1 MIYIFGVL
9 LSMLIIWRAC
19 DGFESASG
27 YLGRNMSDGVR
38 GATFNAIGSSIPEL
52 MTTAIALLIYAD
64 NEGFSFGIG
73 TTAGSAIFNSAII
86 PSLIIVTVLSISV
99 VAKIT
104 ISRKVIIRD
113 GLFLIASNWL
123 LIKVL
128 AGQSIGV
135 YHGLI
140 LMSFYFIYVG
150 YMLSTMK
157 RDKPFDGGD
166 GYTRRRD
173 TDSFFYNVIT
183 IDLRAVLLQSK
194 DLTTK
199 RAWLLLLLSTAV
211 IGGACHLLVESCYGI
226 GEYFHI
232 NNYFI
237 AVILAAAATS
247 VPDTVL
253 SIKDAMENKYDD
265 ALANALGSNIFDICF
280 CLGLPLFLYC
290 LFTGNEIFIGLAN
303 EGHVAELRVLLLL
316 STITIFAIFLIG
328 KTMGVIKAILMFSVY
343 VCFVTFI
350 ISRAYGNPVAKNI
363 GLWLQ
368 DVLALIC

>member
-1 MIYIFGVL
+1 MIHFGGIL

-27 YLGRNMSDGVR
+27 YLGRNMSGGVR

-52 MTTAIALLIYAD
+52 MTTAIALLVYAD

-86 PSLIIVTVLSISV
+86 PALIIMTVLFFGLAKKIV
-99 VAKIT
+99 V
-104 ISRKVIIRD
+104 SRKVIIRD
-113 GLFLIASNWL
+113 GLFLIASNFL

-128 AGQSIGV
+128 AGESLGV
-135 YHGLI
+135 YHGLT
-140 LMSFYFIYVG
+140 LMGFYFVYVA

-157 RDKPFDGGD
+157 KDAPFDAGD

-173 TDSFFYNVIT
+173 NDSFFYNIIT

-199 RAWLLLLLSTAV
+199 RAWALLLFATLI
-211 IGGACHLLVESCYGI
+211 IGIACHLLVESCYGI
-226 GEYFHI
+226 GEYFSI

-253 SIKDAMENKYDD
+253 SIKDAMNNKYDD

-280 CLGLPLFLYC
+280 CLGLPLFFYC
-290 LFTGNEIFIGLAN
+290 LFTGNEIFIGIAN

-316 STITIFAIFLIG
+316 STIAVFAIFLIG
-328 KTMGVIKAILMFSVY
+328 RSLGLIKAFLMLGVYFS
-343 VCFVTFI
+343 FITFI
-350 ISRAYGNPVAKNI
+350 IARAYENSIAIQI
-363 GLWLQ
+363 GQWLQ
-368 DVLALIC
+368 KILAYLV